1 MTSPRAT
8 VHATAASPHGASDPH
23 QEGPADLRLVTP
35 ALAAWVAAA
44 IGLGAPG
51 GGVAV
56 ACGVVVALAA
66 VALRVAVARRRV
78 EREPGAEEQPGV
90 APRADAGRRGADSPG
105 RRSPRLRSAGAFVAL
120 AAVLLCAAAGAASA
134 ALHASDLRR
143 GPLPAL
149 AEQYA
154 RVTVE
159 LEVTGDPRLT
169 RPKVRGSQR
178 TPPVLVFTADAVRVT
193 APDGEVTA
201 VRTPTLV
208 VVQQPGGGRGVGG
221 GHDRAEGS
229 GGQPTAGA
237 ASRISAGLPQN
248 RGAAGQEPSA
258 APPGPPG
265 VPPPPAAAPPGSTG
279 IPPAPGAAPVA
290 SVSAAHGS
298 PAALQPAVAGPRG
311 SLAGPMSSV
320 TARSATALPNAV
332 TSPYGSSAA
341 PLNAVTGSHVP
352 VAAPRA
358 SVTAGSPA
366 APPYAV
372 TGPHGWSAA
381 PQIAAT
387 TPRSSVAGSP
397 QSGAEGR
404 ADARGGIASAWRG
417 LLPSTRIRVVARA
430 VPPLASGNQV
440 AAVLR
445 VTAEAPPV
453 KVGAPDALQRLAG
466 SLRAGLREASDGLR
480 PDARALLPGL
490 VVGDTSRVP
499 PDLDDAFRATDLTHL
514 LAVSGSNLTIVL
526 ALLIGPPHLA
536 SRAERRGL
544 APRLGLSL
552 RGTAV
557 IGGAL
562 ALGFVVVCRP
572 DPSVLRAAAC
582 GLITLLAI
590 GTGRRRSLL
599 PALAA
604 AVLLLVLYDPWLA
617 RSYGFLLS
625 VLATGALLL
634 LAPRWSAALQRRRVP
649 PRLAEVIAAAAA
661 AQAVCAPVVAV
672 LAARVGLVAVP
683 CNLLAELAVAPAT
696 VLGFAALAAAAVVP
710 PVAQALAWCAGWPAE
725 WIAGVARTGAA
736 LPGAEFTWPGG
747 WAGGLALAA
756 AMVVLV
762 PVGRRVLRRPW
773 LCVLCALAVILAV
786 CRPVPFTRVLTGW
799 PPPGWR
805 AVVCD
810 VGQGDGLVLAAGD
823 GTALVV
829 DTGPEPQAMDRCL
842 TDLGIRRIPLLVLTH
857 FHADHVD
864 GLPGALRGRSV
875 GAIETTTLQEP
886 PGQAQFVRSTA
897 AAARVPIV
905 RATPGERRRLGPLTW
920 EVLWPP
926 APPALPGPSDPI
938 GPRDSTSPTG
948 PHGSTKPTGL
958 RRSVGATEPRGSAIA
973 YDPTGFANPHRQEP
987 GPGGP
992 YDSGSPGSPGS
1003 PDSPSGTDPLDGPND
1018 ASVTLL
1024 VRTGGLTILLLG
1036 DLEPP
1041 AQRGLFA
1048 AHPELGGVDVL
1059 KVAHHG
1065 SAYQDPPL
1073 IHRLAPRLAL
1083 ISCGADNPYGHPAPR
1098 TIAALRAQGARVL
1111 RTDTDGA
1118 IAILG
1123 TEAGL
1128 SATVTGH
1135 RVKVR
1140 LVDGPR
1146 TRARTHPGA
1155 RRAEVRTA
1163 GNRRSRSRT
1172 RTVDNRQPS
1181 RPRRQPSRRRRRATR
1196 SMRRC
1201 LSRPRCP
1208 PGGRRTGSN
1217 GRTEGGEPLNQDL

>member
-1 MTSPRAT
+1 MTSPRPA
-8 VHATAASPHGASDPH
+8 VHAVAPSPHGASDPH
-23 QEGPADLRLVTP
+23 QDGPADLRLVAP
-35 ALAAWVAAA
+35 ALAAWAAAA
-44 IGLGAPG
+44 IALGLPG
-51 GGVAV
+51 DSVAV
-56 ACGVVVALAA
+56 ACGVAVVLAA
-66 VALRVAVARRRV
+66 VALRMAVVRRRMESGLGADGPLEPADPEAGAPEAGDPGVVFPDAAVAEGAEPGGEPRATEPLCDEPRPDANPRGTAPCRRRF
-78 EREPGAEEQPGV
+78 
-90 APRADAGRRGADSPG
+90 PRMW
-105 RRSPRLRSAGAFVAL
+105 SAGTCVAL
-120 AAVLLCAAAGAASA
+120 AALLLCATAGAVSA
-134 ALHASDLRR
+134 TLHAADVRR
-143 GPLPAL
+143 GPLPVL
-149 AEQYA
+149 AGQYA

-169 RPKVRGSQR
+169 RSRVRGSQR
-178 TPPVLVFTADAVRVT
+178 TPPAVVFTADAVRVT
-193 APDGEVTA
+193 APNGEVTA
-201 VRTPTLV
+201 VRTPALV
-208 VVQQPGGGRGVGG
+208 VVRQRVGEGEGGREGGGRDPSHRPG
-221 GHDRAEGS
+221 
-229 GGQPTAGA
+229 
-237 ASRISAGLPQN
+237 
-248 RGAAGQEPSA
+248 SA
-258 APPGPPG
+258 ALRSSADTDPAT
-265 VPPPPAAAPPGSTG
+265 PAARGVASTG
-279 IPPAPGAAPVA
+279 AGEPDAAQRA
-290 SVSAAHGS
+290 
-298 PAALQPAVAGPRG
+298 QPRLG
-311 SLAGPMSSV
+311 
-320 TARSATALPNAV
+320 
-332 TSPYGSSAA
+332 
-341 PLNAVTGSHVP
+341 
-352 VAAPRA
+352 
-358 SVTAGSPA
+358 
-366 APPYAV
+366 
-372 TGPHGWSAA
+372 
-381 PQIAAT
+381 
-387 TPRSSVAGSP
+387 
-397 QSGAEGR
+397 QS
-404 ADARGGIASAWRG
+404 SAWRG

-430 VPPLASGNQV
+430 VPPLSSNDQV

-445 VTAEAPPV
+445 VTSDAPAVTVRP
-453 KVGAPDALQRLAG
+453 PSTLQRLAG
-466 SLRAGLREASDGLR
+466 SLRAGLRDATDGLR

-536 SRAERRGL
+536 TRAERRGL
-544 APRLGLSL
+544 APLLGLSL

-562 ALGFVVVCRP
+562 ALAFVVVCRP

-696 VLGFAALAAAAVVP
+696 VLGFAALAVAPVLL
-710 PVAQALAWCAGWPAE
+710 PVARVLAWCAGWPAE

-736 LPGAEFTWPGG
+736 LPGAEFGWSGG
-747 WAGGLALAA
+747 WVGGLVLAA
-756 AMVVLV
+756 VIVALV
-762 PVGRRVLRRPW
+762 PAGRRMLRHRW
-773 LCVLCALAVILAV
+773 LCALCALAVILAV
-786 CRPVPFTRVLTGW
+786 CRPAPFTRVITGW

-829 DTGPEPQAMDRCL
+829 DTGPEPRAIDRCL
-842 TDLGIRRIPLLVLTH
+842 TDLGIHRIPLLILTH

-875 GAIETTTLQEP
+875 GAIETTTLQDP
-886 PGQAQFVRSTA
+886 PGQARFVREAA
-897 AAARVPIV
+897 AAARIPIV
-905 RATPGERRRLGPLTW
+905 PAVPGERRHLGPLTW

-926 APPALPGPSDPI
+926 APPAAPPGPDGSGAYDS
-938 GPRDSTSPTG
+938 RDS
-948 PHGSTKPTGL
+948 
-958 RRSVGATEPRGSAIA
+958 R
-973 YDPTGFANPHRQEP
+973 
-987 GPGGP
+987 
-992 YDSGSPGSPGS
+992 DSRDGR
-1003 PDSPSGTDPLDGPND
+1003 DSFDGLDGPND

-1024 VRTGGLTILLLG
+1024 VRTGGLTLLLLG

-1041 AQRGLFA
+1041 AQQALLA
-1048 AHPELGGVDVL
+1048 DHPELGAVDVL

-1073 IHRLAPRLAL
+1073 IHRVAPRLAL
-1083 ISCGADNPYGHPAPR
+1083 ISCGAGNPYGHPAPR

-1123 TEAGL
+1123 TPARL
-1128 SATVTGH
+1128 SATVNGH
-1135 RVKVR
+1135 WAM
-1140 LVDGPR
+1140 DGVLRRRR
-1146 TRARTHPGA
+1146 TRAGPARWRAPPG
-1155 RRAEVRTA
+1155 RRTA
-1163 GNRRSRSRT
+1163 
-1172 RTVDNRQPS
+1172 
-1181 RPRRQPSRRRRRATR
+1181 RPRPAGGHRSAGRSSADRPLTAGRRRPAGSAGRRRARACT
-1196 SMRRC
+1196 SA
-1201 LSRPRCP
+1201 
-1208 PGGRRTGSN
+1208 
-1217 GRTEGGEPLNQDL
+1217 

>member
-1 MTSPRAT
+1 MTGPRAT

-23 QEGPADLRLVTP
+23 QEGPADLRLVAP
-35 ALAAWVAAA
+35 ALAAWAAAA
-44 IGLGAPG
+44 IALGVPG
-51 GGVAV
+51 GGVAA
-56 ACGVVVALAA
+56 ACGVAVVLA
-66 VALRVAVARRRV
+66 VVTLRVAVVRRRA
-78 EREPGAEEQPGV
+78 EREPGEERHPGAAPHTATGREGAEPSH
-90 APRADAGRRGADSPG
+90 PRAS
-105 RRSPRLRSAGAFVAL
+105 RLRSAGGLVAV

-149 AEQYA
+149 AKQYA
-154 RVTVE
+154 RATVE
-159 LEVTGDPRLT
+159 LEVTSDPRLT

-201 VRTPTLV
+201 VRTPALL
-208 VVQQPGGGRGVGG
+208 VVQQPGGRGGAG
-221 GHDRAEGS
+221 SGHD
-229 GGQPTAGA
+229 GA
-237 ASRISAGLPQN
+237 D
-248 RGAAGQEPSA
+248 
-258 APPGPPG
+258 
-265 VPPPPAAAPPGSTG
+265 
-279 IPPAPGAAPVA
+279 
-290 SVSAAHGS
+290 
-298 PAALQPAVAGPRG
+298 
-311 SLAGPMSSV
+311 
-320 TARSATALPNAV
+320 
-332 TSPYGSSAA
+332 
-341 PLNAVTGSHVP
+341 
-352 VAAPRA
+352 
-358 SVTAGSPA
+358 
-366 APPYAV
+366 
-372 TGPHGWSAA
+372 
-381 PQIAAT
+381 
-387 TPRSSVAGSP
+387 
-397 QSGAEGR
+397 GR
-404 ADARGGIASAWRG
+404 ADAGGGIASAWRG
-417 LLPSTRIRVVARA
+417 LLPTTRIRVAARA
-430 VPPLASGNQV
+430 APPLSSSDQV

-445 VTAEAPPV
+445 VTGDEPPV
-453 KVGAPDALQRLAG
+453 KVREPDALQRLAG
-466 SLRAGLREASDGLR
+466 SLRAGLREVTGGLR

-526 ALLIGPPHLA
+526 ALLVGPPHLA

-544 APRLGLSL
+544 APRLRLSL

-696 VLGFAALAAAAVVP
+696 VLGFAALAAAPIVP
-710 PVAQALAWCAGWPAE
+710 PVAQAVAWCAGWPAE

-736 LPGAEFTWPGG
+736 LPGAEFAWPGG

-756 AMVVLV
+756 ATVVLV

-786 CRPVPFTRVLTGW
+786 CRPAPFTRVLTGW

-829 DTGPEPQAMDRCL
+829 DTGPEPQAIDRCL
-842 TDLGIRRIPLLVLTH
+842 TDLGVRRIPLLVLTH

-864 GLPGALRGRSV
+864 GLPGALRGRAV

-886 PGQAQFVRSTA
+886 PGQAQFVHATA
-897 AAARVPIV
+897 AAARVPV
-905 RATPGERRRLGPLTW
+905 ARATPGERRRLGPLTW

-926 APPALPGPSDPI
+926 APPPGLP
-938 GPRDSTSPTG
+938 R
-948 PHGSTKPTGL
+948 
-958 RRSVGATEPRGSAIA
+958 
-973 YDPTGFANPHRQEP
+973 
-987 GPGGP
+987 PGGP
-992 YDSGSPGSPGS
+992 GNPGSPGN
-1003 PDSPSGTDPLDGPND
+1003 PADPADPGDLDGPND

-1041 AQRGLFA
+1041 AQQGLFA

-1065 SAYQDPPL
+1065 SGYQDPSL
-1073 IHRLAPRLAL
+1073 MHRLAPRLAL
-1083 ISCGADNPYGHPAPR
+1083 ISCGADNP
-1098 TIAALRAQGARVL
+1098 
-1111 RTDTDGA
+1111 
-1118 IAILG
+1118 
-1123 TEAGL
+1123 
-1128 SATVTGH
+1128 
-1135 RVKVR
+1135 K
-1140 LVDGPR
+1140 
-1146 TRARTHPGA
+1146 TR
-1155 RRAEVRTA
+1155 
-1163 GNRRSRSRT
+1163 
-1172 RTVDNRQPS
+1172 DW
-1181 RPRRQPSRRRRRATR
+1181 
-1196 SMRRC
+1196 
-1201 LSRPRCP
+1201 
-1208 PGGRRTGSN
+1208 
-1217 GRTEGGEPLNQDL
+1217 

>member
-1 MTSPRAT
+1 MTGPRAT
-8 VHATAASPHGASDPH
+8 VHATAASPHGASDPY
-23 QEGPADLRLVTP
+23 QEGPADLRLVAP
-35 ALAAWVAAA
+35 ALGAWAAAA
-44 IGLGAPG
+44 IGLGVSG
-51 GGVAV
+51 GGVAA
-56 ACGVVVALAA
+56 ACGVAVVLAA
-66 VALRVAVARRRV
+66 VALRAAAVRRRA
-78 EREPGAEEQPGV
+78 EREPGEGRHPG
-90 APRADAGRRGADSPG
+90 AGPRAGGEGAEPSRRRDS
-105 RRSPRLRSAGAFVAL
+105 RLRSAGGLVAL

-149 AEQYA
+149 AKQYA
-154 RVTVE
+154 RATVE

-178 TPPVLVFTADAVRVT
+178 TPPVLVFTVDAVRVT

-201 VRTPTLV
+201 VRTPALV
-208 VVQQPGGGRGVGG
+208 VVQQPGGGGG
-221 GHDRAEGS
+221 AGSGHD
-229 GGQPTAGA
+229 GA
-237 ASRISAGLPQN
+237 DR
-248 RGAAGQEPSA
+248 
-258 APPGPPG
+258 
-265 VPPPPAAAPPGSTG
+265 
-279 IPPAPGAAPVA
+279 
-290 SVSAAHGS
+290 
-298 PAALQPAVAGPRG
+298 
-311 SLAGPMSSV
+311 
-320 TARSATALPNAV
+320 
-332 TSPYGSSAA
+332 
-341 PLNAVTGSHVP
+341 
-352 VAAPRA
+352 
-358 SVTAGSPA
+358 
-366 APPYAV
+366 
-372 TGPHGWSAA
+372 
-381 PQIAAT
+381 
-387 TPRSSVAGSP
+387 
-397 QSGAEGR
+397 R
-404 ADARGGIASAWRG
+404 ADAGGGIASAWRG
-417 LLPSTRIRVVARA
+417 LLPSTRIRVAARA
-430 VPPLASGNQV
+430 APPLSSGDQV

-445 VTAEAPPV
+445 VTGDAPPV
-453 KVGAPDALQRLAG
+453 KVREPDALQRLAG
-466 SLRAGLREASDGLR
+466 SLRAGLREVTGGLR

-526 ALLIGPPHLA
+526 ALLVGPPHLA

-544 APRLGLSL
+544 APRLRLSL

-696 VLGFAALAAAAVVP
+696 VLGFAALAAAPLVP
-710 PVAQALAWCAGWPAE
+710 PVAQAVAWCAGWPAE

-736 LPGAEFTWPGG
+736 LPGAEFAWPGG

-756 AMVVLV
+756 ATLVLV

-773 LCVLCALAVILAV
+773 LCVLCALALILAV
-786 CRPVPFTRVLTGW
+786 CRPAPFTRALTGW

-829 DTGPEPQAMDRCL
+829 DTGPEPQAIDRCL
-842 TDLGIRRIPLLVLTH
+842 TDLGVRRIPLLVLTH

-864 GLPGALRGRSV
+864 GLPGALRGRAV

-886 PGQAQFVRSTA
+886 PGQAQFVHATA
-897 AAARVPIV
+897 AAARVPVV

-926 APPALPGPSDPI
+926 APPPGLP
-938 GPRDSTSPTG
+938 R
-948 PHGSTKPTGL
+948 
-958 RRSVGATEPRGSAIA
+958 
-973 YDPTGFANPHRQEP
+973 
-987 GPGGP
+987 PGGP
-992 YDSGSPGSPGS
+992 DNPGSPS
-1003 PDSPSGTDPLDGPND
+1003 IPADPGDLDGPND

-1041 AQRGLFA
+1041 AQQGLFA

-1065 SAYQDPPL
+1065 SGYQDPSL
-1073 IHRLAPRLAL
+1073 MHRLAPRLAL

-1098 TIAALRAQGARVL
+1098 TVAALRAQGARVL

-1118 IAILG
+1118 IAVLG
-1123 TEAGL
+1123 TTAGL

-1135 RVKVR
+1135 RVTDR
-1140 LVDGPR
+1140 PADGPR
-1146 TRARTHPGA
+1146 VRARPQRGVRGANVRGVGA
-1155 RRAEVRTA
+1155 RGAGVRTA
-1163 GNRRSRSRT
+1163 GNRRPRR
-1172 RTVDNRQPS
+1172 RPKR
-1181 RPRRQPSRRRRRATR
+1181 RPRA
-1196 SMRRC
+1196 
-1201 LSRPRCP
+1201 P
-1208 PGGRRTGSN
+1208 PGGSRR
-1217 GRTEGGEPLNQDL
+1217 GRTRHRGGSGRGRRPSQPDKWR